1 MAVKKVSS
9 NELHTINL
17 KIVSVR
23 QSKKAASHWMRMN
36 PNSWSMASHHSPKS
50 KQNER

>member
-23 QSKKAASHWMRMN
+23 QSKEAASHWMRMN
-36 PNSWSMASHHSPKS
+36 PNSVHGFAP
-50 KQNER
+50 